1 MNICLLCYRGNPYCG
16 GQGIYLYNLSKA
28 LVEQGHEVTVLV
40 GPPYPDPM
48 PWADVVRLPNMHY
61 WGRQIEDIFTADSW
75 KTNLLPLNFIEFVLS
90 RTGYCPEILAFSFR
104 AAVRL
109 KELHTARP
117 FDVIHDAETL
127 GFGLLMARA
136 HEVPIVSTVHHP
148 LRRDLE
154 AFLPRAKNGRER
166 FFNTIFYP
174 LLMQGLVARRID
186 GMITSSK
193 VGVGELQAAFRVKP
207 QRINLVYTGVNTRS
221 FSPDPSVKRAPNR
234 LLFVGNAED
243 PRKGLTYLL
252 DALFQL
258 PPETRL
264 IIVDTG
270 EPHKFMAPRLIRSKG
285 LEERVRFTGR
295 LTEQELVNE
304 YRMARV
310 LIMPSLFEGF
320 GLPVAEGMAC
330 GTPVVTTRAGSLPE
344 VVGDDQ
350 EGGLLVPPKDSR
362 ALAEAISRIMSDPEF
377 SEDLGR
383 RARRRVERLFSWER
397 TAQNTVGVY
406 QDLIESRTDRKAA
419 VIPKG
424 TSRCVTTKIN

>member
-1 MNICLLCYRGNPYCG
+1 
-16 GQGIYLYNLSKA
+16 
-28 LVEQGHEVTVLV
+28 
-40 GPPYPDPM
+40 
-48 PWADVVRLPNMHY
+48 
-61 WGRQIEDIFTADSW
+61 
-75 KTNLLPLNFIEFVLS
+75 
-90 RTGYCPEILAFSFR
+90 
-104 AAVRL
+104 
-109 KELHTARP
+109 
-117 FDVIHDAETL
+117 ETL
-127 GFGLLMARA
+127 GFGLLMVRA
-136 HEVPIVSTVHHP
+136 HEVPIVATVHHP

-193 VGVGELQAAFRVKP
+193 VGVEELQAAFRVKP

-243 PRKGLTYLL
+243 PRKGLTHLL

-264 IIVDTG
+264 VIVDTG

-377 SEDLGR
+377 SEDLSR
-383 RARRRVERLFSWER
+383 RARRRAERLFSWER